1 MSDGDAA
8 LQRLLD
14 KDEIVDLV
22 HRYSYFV
29 DHKRADEVVAI
40 FTEDCVVDYGPGM
53 RLPVRAIFGRAP
65 TEDSPGFV
73 VTSHHN
79 ANVLVKFEGD
89 DRAVVRT
96 SVYAWHQMTD
106 GETPLLWGYYHD
118 VVVRTP
124 EGWRFSE
131 RVLRVAGQERWDVA
145 WHPLVDPEDA
155 YS

>member
-1 MSDGDAA
+1 MRRISPSIYA
-8 LQRLLD
+8 
-14 KDEIVDLV
+14 EIL
-22 HRYSYFV
+22 FWG
-29 DHKRADEVVAI
+29 
-40 FTEDCVVDYGPGM
+40 CN
-53 RLPVRAIFGRAP
+53 
-65 TEDSPGFV
+65 PGFV

-79 ANVLVKFEGD
+79 ANVLVKFEGN

-106 GETPLLWGYYHD
+106 GEAPRLWGYYHD

-131 RVLRVAGQERWDVA
+131 RVLRVAGQEHWDMA
-145 WHPLVDPEDA
+145 WRPLVDPEDA

>member
-1 MSDGDAA
+1 MSDA
-8 LQRLLD
+8 LQQLLD

-29 DHKRADEVVAI
+29 DHDRGDDVVAL
-40 FTEDCVVDYGPGM
+40 FTEDCVLDYGPGM
-53 RLPVRAIFGRAP
+53 RLPVRAVFGGERA
-65 TEDSPGFV
+65 DGRPGFV

-79 ANVLVKFEGD
+79 ANVLVMFEGH

-96 SVYAWHQMTD
+96 SVHAWHEMSD
-106 GETPLLWGYYHD
+106 GAAPMLWGYYHD
-118 VVVRTP
+118 VVVRTS

-131 RVLRVAGQERWDVA
+131 RVLRVAGQERWDMA
-145 WHPLVDPEDA
+145 WHPLVDPEDT

>member
-1 MSDGDAA
+1 MSDGHAA

-29 DHKRADEVVAI
+29 DHKRADEVVAL

-53 RLPVRAIFGRAP
+53 RLPVRAIFGSAP
-65 TEDSPGFV
+65 IEDSPSFV

-89 DRAVVRT
+89 DRAVVWT

-106 GETPLLWGYYHD
+106 GESPLLWGYYHD

-124 EGWRFSE
+124 VGWRFSE
-131 RVLRVAGQERWDVA
+131 RVLRVAGQERWDMA
-145 WHPLVDPEDA
+145 WHPLVDPKDA